1 MNNICMRVA
10 GGFVALIVGM
20 TIGVESASG
29 AYLVEWQDGDSNPFA
44 GWAGDGL
51 GRDRYDSG
59 SGDGAAE
66 ATLDLNG
73 GVGQSVGSHGTA
85 LEIDPSDQAEF
96 ELERD
101 LFYTTDA
108 ALIGDRSVGYAGIR
122 FDFYADADGDGVSD
136 GVADA
141 PERIGAF
148 FHTAVDVV
156 GGQAA
161 AYWFYEIDSTSISAL
176 WNTYDFSFA
185 SGAWTAYTDL
195 SFPGTEIIGASIY
208 DYLDTVDQIG
218 FTVSYREDNTTQI
231 YGVDNFG
238 LTVPEPE
245 TYMVLG
251 MALLSIAIVFRK
263 RISDSL
269 AEARAMMHA

>member
-44 GWAGDGL
+44 GWQAGI
-51 GRDRYDSG
+51 DRYSSG
-59 SGDGAAE
+59 SGDGEAEDAALE
-66 ATLDLNG
+66 ETTLG
-73 GVGQSVGSHGTA
+73 GETA
-85 LEIDPSDQAEF
+85 LKIDPSDQAEF

-122 FDFYADADGDGVSD
+122 FDFYADADGDEVSD

-148 FHTAVDVV
+148 FHTAADGV
-156 GGQAA
+156 GGQSE